1 MPAPALSRRNLL
13 RSASA
18 ATLGTLLLDALPAF
32 AQAPTPLPGG
42 GEFAF
47 LAGEWRIANRYHR
60 RRPDGT
66 YFWDEFPGEA
76 TVRSVLAG
84 NGSIEELRIPARN
97 FGGLGVRLYDG
108 ERRAW
113 KDSWVDGQQRVVG
126 DPVYGTFENGAGT
139 FIADDANDGHPT
151 KSRGIWD
158 RITPTSCRWY
168 SSISRDAGATWEDV
182 WYMAWTRMS

>member
-1 MPAPALSRRNLL
+1 MTSALLSRRGLL
-13 RSASA
+13 RSAGG
-18 ATLGTLLLDALPAF
+18 ATIGNLFLDALPAL
-32 AQAPTPLPGG
+32 AQAPTPLPDGG
-42 GEFAF
+42 AFAF

-76 TVRSVLAG
+76 TVRPVLAG

-97 FGGLGVRLYDG
+97 FGGLGIRLYDAG
-108 ERRAW
+108 RRAW
-113 KDSWVDGQQRVVG
+113 KDYWVDGTQRVVA
-126 DPVYGTFENGAGT
+126 DPSYGTFENGVGT
-139 FIADDANDGHPT
+139 WIANDTEDGRS

-158 RITPTSCRWY
+158 RITPTSCRWF

-182 WYMAWTRMS
+182 WYMAWTRAG

>member
-1 MPAPALSRRNLL
+1 MTAAILSRRNLL
-13 RSASA
+13 RA
-18 ATLGTLLLDALPAF
+18 AGAAALGNVLIDALPAL
-32 AQAPTPLPGG
+32 AQAPTPLPDG

-66 YFWDEFPGEA
+66 FFWDEFPGEA
-76 TVRSVLAG
+76 TVRYVLAG
-84 NGSIEELRIPARN
+84 NGSIEELRVPARN
-97 FGGLGVRLYDG
+97 FGGLGIRLYDAG
-108 ERRAW
+108 RRAW

-126 DPVYGTFENGAGT
+126 DPTYGTFENGAGT
-139 FIADDANDGHPT
+139 FIADDTEDGRS

-168 SSISRDAGATWEDV
+168 SSVSRDGGATWEDV
-182 WYMAWTRMS
+182 WYMAWTRVS